1 MIINAECLTKRQKR
15 VLFGML
21 RKFEQQTLG
30 EYSRNRLHLI
40 DCYII
45 NGKPIAFIMYN
56 KHQMIHA
63 LFVNKKYRHYGI
75 GNKLRQHAIAEFS
88 IPIETFAKEKYKSY
102 YESLGFVMSETRIA
116 ISTPRS
122 LSPKTRKK
130 YELKVFIK
138 QPN

>member
-21 RKFEQQTLG
+21 RRFEQQTLG

-56 KHQMIHA
+56 KHQ
-63 LFVNKKYRHYGI
+63 
-75 GNKLRQHAIAEFS
+75 
-88 IPIETFAKEKYKSY
+88 
-102 YESLGFVMSETRIA
+102 SLNHLP
-116 ISTPRS
+116 PRYA
-122 LSPKTRKK
+122 PVK
-130 YELKVFIK
+130 YETCILFGKLIE
-138 QPN
+138 